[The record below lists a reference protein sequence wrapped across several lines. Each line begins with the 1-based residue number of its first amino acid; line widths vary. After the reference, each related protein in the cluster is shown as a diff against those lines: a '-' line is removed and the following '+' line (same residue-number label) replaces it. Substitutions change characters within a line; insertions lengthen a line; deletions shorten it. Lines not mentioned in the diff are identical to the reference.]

1 MVLTRNLILW
11 TQWIRN
17 DGSHLVSLL
26 LWWFLLPHIALL
38 IVEDLVIH
46 LHLCPWNIIRLDVI
60 ARRDVSVLVNL
71 GGARNI
77 LDHHVVA
84 KESTLGW
91 WAEVLQF
98 TFTLVAEWRRV
109 LKSFKALIWVTWR
122 LSIEFFVIST
132 IVSSG
137 NVIGSQRQQFPLGF
151 AVELSWLRSND
162 VVVAQ

>member
-1 MVLTRNLILW
+1 
-11 TQWIRN
+11 
-17 DGSHLVSLL
+17 
-26 LWWFLLPHIALL
+26 
-38 IVEDLVIH
+38 
-46 LHLCPWNIIRLDVI
+46 VI